1 MVILWHE
8 GVKSRMLW
16 QDQVETQNI
25 CELFLLKIIL
35 DLKIQWNE
43 SMRLYSENKAAINIT
58 RSPVS
63 HDRMKHIEI
72 D

>member
-1 MVILWHE
+1 
-8 GVKSRMLW
+8 MLW

-25 CELFLLKIIL
+25 CELFFVENYSN
-35 DLKIQWNE
+35 LKIQWNE

-58 RSPVS
+58 RDPVS